1 MKKFLVLLLGLL
13 VFTGCTTKEEKAEQ
27 KDLDK
32 LESLGFTNKKAQAF
46 YDFGDSSKII
56 FKEMDN
62 INNNFEKNSETV
74 PDEEYNKVADAV
86 ETSKE
91 AYQKLNPENA
101 NEYFKY
107 FFDDPVSS
115 PLLILK
121 NMEKTGQK
129 FTDVQAALVLNKM
142 IPFATKAIEANN
154 ISGSKKDE
162 ALKWYNN
169 NNDYVGSFKSV
180 YEY

>member
-1 MKKFLVLLLGLL
+1 MKKFLVLLLGVL
-13 VFTGCTTKEEKAEQ
+13 VFAGCATKEEKAKQ

-32 LESLGFTNKKAQAF
+32 LESIGFTNEKAQAF
-46 YDFGDSSKII
+46 YDFGNSSKII

-62 INNNFEKNSETV
+62 INNNFEKNSETI
-74 PDEEYNKVADAV
+74 PHEEYKKVSDAV
-86 ETSKE
+86 ESSKE
-91 AYQKLNPENA
+91 AYKKLNPENA
-101 NEYFKY
+101 DEYFKY
-107 FFDDPVSS
+107 FVNDPVSS

-129 FTDVQAALVLNKM
+129 FTNIQAALVLNTM
-142 IPFATKAIEANN
+142 IPFATKAIEVND

-169 NNDYVGSFKSV
+169 NNSYVGSFKNV
-180 YEY
+180 YVY